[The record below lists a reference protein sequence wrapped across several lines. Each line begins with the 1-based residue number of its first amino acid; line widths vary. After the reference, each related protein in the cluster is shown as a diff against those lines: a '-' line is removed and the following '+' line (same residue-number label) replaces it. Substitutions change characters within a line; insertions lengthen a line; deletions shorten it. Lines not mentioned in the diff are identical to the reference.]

1 MSVLTLKTELDV
13 AALLLAQGWFPEEIN
28 GILVFPLP
36 RSAFRYLSDE
46 SCPAADTDVV
56 KATDVTPTT
65 ISQARQLLESSGWM
79 QRELDSLLK
88 PYGSEGAAVIYGHL
102 PRGLGRYR
110 RRMALRRILSLALV
124 MGAGFLAVVVL
135 G

>member
-1 MSVLTLKTELDV
+1 MPVLTLKTELDV

-36 RSAFRYLSDE
+36 RSAFRCLSDE
-46 SCPAADTDVV
+46 SCPAADTDVIN
-56 KATDVTPTT
+56 ATAVTPTA
-65 ISQARQLLESSGWM
+65 ICQARQLLESSGWM

-88 PYGSEGAAVIYGHL
+88 PYGSEGAAAIYGSW

-124 MGAGFLAVVVL
+124 MGVCFLAVVAL